1 MKEAFRARSGRGL
14 TKKSLVVDER
24 AVRAL
29 RRALNAA
36 TDSEAVRI
44 AVRDR
49 LGLEEAE
56 AAFDRIRARG
66 GIDDIFRRSA
76 PNARKRAG

>member
-1 MKEAFRARSGRGL
+1 MKRVVRVRAVRAL
-14 TKKSLVVDER
+14 TKKSLTVDER

-29 RRALNAA
+29 RRALKAA
-36 TDSEAVRI
+36 SDSEAVQI

-56 AAFDRIRARG
+56 AAFERIRARG
-66 GIDDIFRRSA
+66 GIDDVFRRSA

>member
-1 MKEAFRARSGRGL
+1 M
-14 TKKSLVVDER
+14 VDER
-24 AVRAL
+24 ALRAL
-29 RRALNAA
+29 RRALNAS

-44 AVRDR
+44 AVRER

-56 AAFDRIRARG
+56 AAFARIRARG
-66 GIDDIFRRSA
+66 GIDDVFRRST

>member
-1 MKEAFRARSGRGL
+1 MKRVVRVQPARTL
-14 TKKSLVVDER
+14 TKKSLTVDER

-29 RRALNAA
+29 RRALAA
-36 TDSEAVRI
+36 ARDSEAVPI

-49 LGLEEAE
+49 LGLEKAE

-66 GIDDIFRRSA
+66 GIDDVFRRGA
-76 PNARKRAG
+76 LNARKRAG